1 MQLVLSLDLG
11 ESGRWHSCWRGSW
24 GWWGVVLSMAAEA
37 DNSFLNLSEKEAGLS
52 PSKGAESSQNPA
64 GGAMRVPL
72 FTDRETGF
80 GVQVQARE

>member
-1 MQLVLSLDLG
+1 MQLVLSLELG

-37 DNSFLNLSEKEAGLS
+37 DNSFLNLSERRQRSS
-52 PSKGAESSQNPA
+52 PSPKREESSRHPA
-64 GGAMRVPL
+64 GGAI

-80 GVQVQARE
+80 GVQVQALE